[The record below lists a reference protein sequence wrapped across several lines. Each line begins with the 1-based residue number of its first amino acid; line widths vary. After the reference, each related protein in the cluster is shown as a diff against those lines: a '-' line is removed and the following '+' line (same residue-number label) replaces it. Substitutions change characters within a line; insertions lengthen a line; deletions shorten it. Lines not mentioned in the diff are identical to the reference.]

1 MKVLLTNKQQE
12 SYRNAKIC
20 SICKEQFEDEYIN
33 DKNIANLE
41 IIVIIQSNVEVLH
54 SPA

>member
-41 IIVIIQSNVEVLH
+41 IIVIIQLNVDVLH